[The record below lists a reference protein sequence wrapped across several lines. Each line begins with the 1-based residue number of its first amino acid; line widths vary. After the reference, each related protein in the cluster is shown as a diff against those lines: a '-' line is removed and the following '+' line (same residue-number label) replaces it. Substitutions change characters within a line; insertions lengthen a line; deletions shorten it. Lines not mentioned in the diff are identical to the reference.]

1 MLALNWAPMSGG
13 LVISNAAWDR
23 MTPGQQAVVKS
34 SASEAC
40 EKLTKRA
47 RQEMVESVAAM
58 EKRGL
63 TVQRLEGELLKEWT
77 DYFEAIHP
85 RVRGSVVPAP
95 AFDQIM
101 KLLSDYRSDSN
112 RGNP

>member
-1 MLALNWAPMSGG
+1 
-13 LVISNAAWDR
+13 